1 MAGGGRLNLGEKL
14 MRGRSNRFKS
24 IFGPWARVVGFAM
37 ALATTPAVAAE
48 AVKVFVAPGESV
60 VLGEP
65 TPCSTVEHVD
75 PKYGQALVA
84 TTSRGQQVI
93 YAAPLV
99 RVEELFL
106 HVQQGSSPP
115 KNGVCEGAQTADFHI
130 TVDPTPNVS
139 NETLAQAFRLLLL
152 AFVVATLLES
162 AFALIFNWR
171 FFQEFFVGRAWRTLI
186 MFVGSLGVVSH
197 FNLDV
202 MAALVRAYDPGLG
215 LANST
220 GSSSFSKFLSAMIL
234 AGGSSGINR
243 ILVALGF
250 RSLVRPDTEKPLPEK
265 TEGWISVRVDDA
277 RKGEKRSPAH
287 VSLVEVDN
295 PDDAMKTAS
304 LRLISSLERR
314 ELGSRIW
321 EVFFPSLS
329 RVPRSG
335 GYSLSPEK
343 YYRLTVVWK
352 DKETEAEKRYDP
364 VGRKSLNAG
373 EQAQVF
379 SLAPRALVD
388 FRVSIS

>member
-1 MAGGGRLNLGEKL
+1 MRGGG
-14 MRGRSNRFKS
+14 NRFKS
-24 IFGPWARVVGFAM
+24 IFGSWARVVGLAM
-37 ALATTPAVAAE
+37 VLAIPPAVAAE

-65 TPCSTVEHVD
+65 TPCTTVDQID

-84 TTSRGQQVI
+84 TTPRGQQVI
-93 YAAPLV
+93 YTAPQT

-106 HVQQGSSPP
+106 HVQQGNSPP
-115 KNGVCEGAQTADFHI
+115 KNGVCEGAKTADFRI
-130 TVDPTPNVS
+130 TIDPTPNVS
-139 NETLAQAFRLLLL
+139 NETLGQAFRLLLL

-171 FFQEFFVGRAWRTLI
+171 LFQEFFVGRAWRTLI
-186 MFVGSLGVVSH
+186 MFFGSLGVVCH

-202 MAALVRAYDPGLG
+202 MAALVRTYDPGLG
-215 LANST
+215 LTNST
-220 GSSSFSKFLSAMIL
+220 GSSGFSKFLSAMIL

-265 TEGWISVRVDDA
+265 TEGWISVRVDDT
-277 RKGEKRSPAH
+277 RKGAKRSPAH
-287 VSLVEVDN
+287 VSLVEVVN
-295 PDDAMKTAS
+295 ADDATKTAGF
-304 LRLISSLERR
+304 RLISSLERL

-335 GYSLSPEK
+335 GYSLSPGK

-352 DKETEAEKRYDP
+352 EPETEAEKRYDP
-364 VGRKSLNAG
+364 VGRKFVETS

>member
-1 MAGGGRLNLGEKL
+1 
-14 MRGRSNRFKS
+14 MRGRGNRFKS
-24 IFGPWARVVGFAM
+24 ILGSWAKGIGFAM
-37 ALATTPAVAAE
+37 ALTTIPAVATE

-65 TPCSTVEHVD
+65 TPCITVDRID

-84 TTSRGQQVI
+84 TTSSGQQVI

-106 HVQQGSSPP
+106 HVQQGSNPP
-115 KNGVCEGAQTADFHI
+115 KNGLCEGARTADFRI

-139 NETLAQAFRLLLL
+139 NETLGQAFRLLLL

-171 FFQEFFVGRAWRTLI
+171 LFQEFFVGRAWRTLI
-186 MFVGSLGVVSH
+186 MFFGSLGVVSH

-215 LANST
+215 LSNST
-220 GSSSFSKFLSAMIL
+220 GSSGLSKLLSAMIL

-243 ILVALGF
+243 ILIALGF
-250 RSLVRPDTEKPLPEK
+250 RSVVRPDTEKPLPEK
-265 TEGWISVRVDDA
+265 TEGWISVRVDD
-277 RKGEKRSPAH
+277 KRTGDKKTPAH
-287 VSLVEVDN
+287 VSLVEVDSSDQ
-295 PDDAMKTAS
+295 PTKDAS

-314 ELGSRIW
+314 ALSSRIW
-321 EVFFPSLS
+321 DVFFPSLS

-352 DKETEAEKRYDP
+352 VKEAEKRYDP
-364 VGRKSLNAG
+364 VGQTFLDADKPGKA
-373 EQAQVF
+373 F

-388 FRVSIS
+388 FRVRIT

>member
-1 MAGGGRLNLGEKL
+1 MLGRGH
-14 MRGRSNRFKS
+14 RFKS
-24 IFGPWARVVGFAM
+24 IFGPWARLVGFVA

-48 AVKVFVAPGESV
+48 AVKAFVAPGESV
-60 VLGEP
+60 VLGKP
-65 TPCSTVEHVD
+65 TPCAAVAAID
-75 PKYGQALVA
+75 PKHGEVLVA
-84 TTSRGQQVI
+84 ITPRGQQVI

-106 HVQQGSSPP
+106 HIQQGSSPA
-115 KNGVCEGAQTADFHI
+115 KNGACEGAQTVDFRI

-139 NETLAQAFRLLLL
+139 NETLTQAFRLLLL

-171 FFQEFFVGRAWRTLI
+171 LFQEFFVGRAWRTLI
-186 MFVGSLGVVSH
+186 MFFGALGVVSH

-202 MAALVRAYDPGLG
+202 MGALVRAYDPGLG
-215 LANST
+215 LSNST
-220 GSSSFSKFLSAMIL
+220 GSSGFSKFLSAMIL

-277 RKGEKRSPAH
+277 RKREKRSPAH
-287 VSLVEVDN
+287 VSLAEVDN
-295 PDDAMKTAS
+295 PDQPTKDAS

-314 ELGSRIW
+314 GLGSRIW

-343 YYRLTVVWK
+343 YYRLTVVWTE
-352 DKETEAEKRYDP
+352 KETEAERRYDP
-364 VGRKSLNAG
+364 VGGKFVETS

-388 FRVSIS
+388 FQISIS